1 MTSNLG
7 TATPGVTFTLLCESG
22 SLRVL
27 ADSAHSSPPWGGPAG
42 GHLSGSACSFRG
54 GRSSGG
60 HADLGLCALSHT
72 LLTGRLPVGR
82 DSVALAPGCPHTW
95 KYPTQAQHSEQTCE
109 PASLHGD
116 TPEPRG
122 HRLLQWSKSRASRLD
137 QDADSFRLS
146 RPSRY
151 AVLRCCVCDTRQARP
166 PLPRSSG
173 VTCRMMSYSRMR
185 SCGRGARLLSSSG
198 CCCSRALCRPL
209 AMFSFRL
216 MAVDSLM

>member
-27 ADSAHSSPPWGGPAG
+27 ADSAHSSPPRGGSAG

-82 DSVALAPGCPHTW
+82 DSVALAPGCPHAW

-122 HRLLQWSKSRASRLD
+122 TD
-137 QDADSFRLS
+137 
-146 RPSRY
+146 
-151 AVLRCCVCDTRQARP
+151 
-166 PLPRSSG
+166 
-173 VTCRMMSYSRMR
+173 
-185 SCGRGARLLSSSG
+185 
-198 CCCSRALCRPL
+198 CCSGPRAEPL
-209 AMFSFRL
+209 ASTKTQTAFDCHDPP
-216 MAVDSLM
+216 ATQC